1 MSGLTRLEE
10 IILQANSLTGPIPA
24 ALGRLTNLR
33 RLLLGSNPLSGLIP
47 RELGDLANLT
57 DLELGH
63 TMLSGPLPD
72 SLTRL
77 TALDWLELGGSGL
90 CVPDAPAAR
99 AWLAT
104 ISSVSGA
111 VCVGSLTFLRVVTRP
126 DPGFGLLDD
135 LVAVADLDGDGS
147 DEVLVGTYLEYSG
160 VPQDRFTKAR
170 LRLFAGETD
179 GSLRYAPELVEG
191 TIDVRNPVVVA
202 DDFNGDARTD
212 LAVFDAGV
220 YYADGVGGVG
230 NPPQLFLSSVAGPL
244 QPSGALADAV
254 RREHE
259 LRPRPYYSGP
269 ADLHVKTVTSGDIDS
284 DGDVDLF
291 IESTGGANVAS
302 HFMVNNGDGTFTI
315 DVDRADDRVLRY
327 SETGQYWRHV
337 GTDLVDVDNDG
348 DLDLV
353 LGHIS
358 GPEYVPSSIVLVND
372 GTGHYLSR
380 ILLPHPAFNGGHTA
394 LEALTHFDVDGDGFR
409 DLLLLHQR
417 DENPFGTIPF
427 TGRYV
432 QVLVNRGGTSFGDET
447 AARMGA
453 QSATTPESLI
463 NGGVPGMYDVDRDGC
478 ADLVVSN
485 GDLVHSGSP
494 LAYGNDGS
502 GRFRAMSPV
511 PFAGSDP
518 YLGPA
523 VPADV
528 DGDATI
534 DFVVPRRDNGP
545 DRRHGTADDFTRL
558 VTLLNTTPPGPIRC
572 ANQPPV
578 PLGTLPDLTLHVSGP
593 AVVNVARAFRD
604 PEDDA
609 LVYRAMSS
617 VAGVAT
623 GSVAGTQV
631 TVTPAAPGA
640 TTITVTATD
649 EGGSNTSASQRFT
662 VTVPDGSQ
670 FTDRPIQRGTPVRAI
685 HFLDLRDRIDALR
698 VREGLLA
705 FRWTD
710 PTITVGVT
718 PVKRVHLTQLRV
730 ALDEVYD
737 AVGHPRPSYMDA
749 AVRARVTTIMVAHLM
764 ELRVAVVALE

>member
-1 MSGLTRLEE
+1 MILQRGDAEPRSAEHRWWLSPRALRVGSTPRGQSLELSIRRTARVFAATALWIAVAADAVAQDDAASDRAALEALYHATGGDGWADNTNWLSDRPLGDWFGVEADEDGRVTGLRLGGWDATQGEDIDNGLTGSLPPELGILSHLRWMAIGGNHGLTGGIPAELSGLTRLEE

-90 CVPDAPAAR
+90 CVSDTPAAR

-518 YLGPA
+518 YLAARGA
-523 VPADV
+523 
-528 DGDATI
+528 
-534 DFVVPRRDNGP
+534 
-545 DRRHGTADDFTRL
+545 RL
-558 VTLLNTTPPGPIRC
+558 
-572 ANQPPV
+572 
-578 PLGTLPDLTLHVSGP
+578 
-593 AVVNVARAFRD
+593 FRS
-604 PEDDA
+604 
-609 LVYRAMSS
+609 LILF
-617 VAGVAT
+617 
-623 GSVAGTQV
+623 Q
-631 TVTPAAPGA
+631 
-640 TTITVTATD
+640 
-649 EGGSNTSASQRFT
+649 
-662 VTVPDGSQ
+662 
-670 FTDRPIQRGTPVRAI
+670 
-685 HFLDLRDRIDALR
+685 
-698 VREGLLA
+698 
-705 FRWTD
+705 
-710 PTITVGVT
+710 
-718 PVKRVHLTQLRV
+718 
-730 ALDEVYD
+730 
-737 AVGHPRPSYMDA
+737 
-749 AVRARVTTIMVAHLM
+749 
-764 ELRVAVVALE
+764 